1 MKGGSSCRI
10 PQLTHISD
18 FNFGIGVNLLQRFD
32 LLPPAPSISEH
43 LPNGHR
49 RPITPEQRQDLLNQL
64 DRRILSSAWFQTKV
78 NSGAFPEP
86 EHTMPYIL
94 RAAALD
100 EPLEPHMFG
109 RALDHL
115 GQRRGFLS
123 NRKQAPKK
131 NDDEGA
137 VKEGIAELRKAMQ
150 TSGARTLGEYF
161 SRLNPSTERIRR
173 RWTSRDMYEKEFN
186 AIWDAQA
193 PHHADLLT
201 PERKKQ
207 IYDTIFFQRPLWL
220 DPGTVGN
227 CELEPGEKRAPA
239 YLLVSQRFRL
249 LQTVNHLRVLP
260 PDDVD
265 MPLTPTDRKKL
276 VDALETK
283 GDLTFKE
290 ISKLLKLEKGYKFN
304 LESGGEKRIKG
315 NRTNAAF
322 YAAFGERWLAMSPE
336 ERDRAVEYVHSFQK
350 AEKLKDAAR
359 RKYDLTEEQ
368 AEQLAG
374 ISLEADY
381 MNLSR
386 KAIEKFLPLL
396 EEGVTY
402 GEARKKLYPESFEA
416 REAMPMLPP
425 VETALAQI
433 RNPAVMRSL
442 TELRKV
448 VNALVRRYGKPSC
461 VHLELARDLKK
472 SKKQRQAISENNRRN
487 ESARAKAAEAII
499 KADVGI
505 SAPSPDDIRKV
516 LLAEECHWTC
526 PYTGRSISMRS
537 LLGPEPQFDIEHII
551 PFSRSMDNSFQNLTL
566 CYVPEN
572 RSVKGNRT
580 PWQAYHGDPKRYQ
593 AVLDRVRKLAGD
605 RQTVAAK
612 LRRFTMTDDELEGFL
627 EDFRNRQLN
636 DTAYATSLAAKYLGL
651 LYGGGNDADGRKR
664 VQATSGQAT
673 AYFRS
678 LWKLNSILN
687 DGPTSDGGAV
697 PKSRDDHRH
706 HAVDAVV
713 IGLTDAAMIKRLSDA
728 AQRAPLEHRRRF
740 ASLEA
745 PWPNFVD
752 SVRTEID
759 RIIVS
764 HRVSKK
770 VSGALHEE
778 TFYSA
783 PRADGTVHVRRSISA
798 NVRSTRQISKSELD
812 DIVDD
817 RVREA
822 VKAKLD
828 ELGGDL
834 KKFADERNLPC
845 LLTRNGSRVPI
856 RKARIRRA
864 RPVFSLDRVR
874 HVSTDSNHHVELIA
888 TLDAHGNEAEWQGRV
903 VPMRDAY
910 LRVRL
915 HAPVI
920 DRTCDPSEEY
930 KFSLCPG
937 EVIECWRGDGPELLV
952 YKGVSQ
958 YTAGQVVISLL
969 P

>member
-315 NRTNAAF
+315 NRTNADF

-336 ERDRAVEYVHSFQK
+336 ERDRVVEYVNAFQK
-350 AEKLKDAAR
+350 PEKLKAAAR
-359 RKYDLTEEQ
+359 RKFNLTEEQ
-368 AEQLAG
+368 AEKLAD
-374 ISLEADY
+374 ISLESDY
-381 MNLSR
+381 EPFPQGHREIRSPARRGVHLR
-386 KAIEKFLPLL
+386 RGPQEALPRFICS
-396 EEGVTY
+396 
-402 GEARKKLYPESFEA
+402 ARA
-416 REAMPMLPP
+416 RAP
-425 VETALAQI
+425 AAARRNGAG
-433 RNPAVMRSL
+433 RNPQSGGYAQPDRTTQGCQCPRSP
-442 TELRKV
+442 LRQ
-448 VNALVRRYGKPSC
+448 ALVRASG
-461 VHLELARDLKK
+461 
-472 SKKQRQAISENNRRN
+472 
-487 ESARAKAAEAII
+487 
-499 KADVGI
+499 
-505 SAPSPDDIRKV
+505 
-516 LLAEECHWTC
+516 TC
-526 PYTGRSISMRS
+526 
-537 LLGPEPQFDIEHII
+537 
-551 PFSRSMDNSFQNLTL
+551 
-566 CYVPEN
+566 
-572 RSVKGNRT
+572 
-580 PWQAYHGDPKRYQ
+580 
-593 AVLDRVRKLAGD
+593 
-605 RQTVAAK
+605 
-612 LRRFTMTDDELEGFL
+612 
-627 EDFRNRQLN
+627 
-636 DTAYATSLAAKYLGL
+636 
-651 LYGGGNDADGRKR
+651 
-664 VQATSGQAT
+664 
-673 AYFRS
+673 
-678 LWKLNSILN
+678 
-687 DGPTSDGGAV
+687 
-697 PKSRDDHRH
+697 
-706 HAVDAVV
+706 
-713 IGLTDAAMIKRLSDA
+713 
-728 AQRAPLEHRRRF
+728 
-740 ASLEA
+740 
-745 PWPNFVD
+745 
-752 SVRTEID
+752 
-759 RIIVS
+759 
-764 HRVSKK
+764 
-770 VSGALHEE
+770 
-778 TFYSA
+778 
-783 PRADGTVHVRRSISA
+783 
-798 NVRSTRQISKSELD
+798 
-812 DIVDD
+812 
-817 RVREA
+817 
-822 VKAKLD
+822 
-828 ELGGDL
+828 
-834 KKFADERNLPC
+834 
-845 LLTRNGSRVPI
+845 
-856 RKARIRRA
+856 A
-864 RPVFSLDRVR
+864 RPEKIQKTTPNNFGEPS
-874 HVSTDSNHHVELIA
+874 
-888 TLDAHGNEAEWQGRV
+888 AE
-903 VPMRDAY
+903 
-910 LRVRL
+910 
-915 HAPVI
+915 
-920 DRTCDPSEEY
+920 
-930 KFSLCPG
+930 
-937 EVIECWRGDGPELLV
+937 
-952 YKGVSQ
+952 
-958 YTAGQVVISLL
+958 
-969 P
+969 